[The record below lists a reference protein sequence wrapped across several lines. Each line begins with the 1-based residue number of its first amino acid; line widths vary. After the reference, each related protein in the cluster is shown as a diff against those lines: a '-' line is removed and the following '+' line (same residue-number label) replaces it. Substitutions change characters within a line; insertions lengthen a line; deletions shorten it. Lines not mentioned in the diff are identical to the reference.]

1 MKRNLHAGHAHGGGL
16 SVNVFT
22 EAELEDIH
30 LATLEVLERTG
41 VFVEDDEPLDIFSDG
56 GCAVDRETH
65 TVRLPAQVVDEA
77 LRACPSKVYLCGRDP
92 AHDIVLESTRVYF
105 SNFDEGIML
114 VDPRTGDYREPSIA
128 DVAQVA
134 RLVDAL
140 PNIDTYESAVGAQD
154 VPIETA
160 SLYKWE
166 AAIHNTG
173 KPVGSEATSAWDVR
187 KIVEMATVV
196 AGGKTHSAAGRRW
209 ASGCARSA
217 RSSCRA
223 TPRK

>member
-1 MKRNLHAGHAHGGGL
+1 MLSTKRSA
-16 SVNVFT
+16 
-22 EAELEDIH
+22 
-30 LATLEVLERTG
+30 
-41 VFVEDDEPLDIFSDG
+41 
-56 GCAVDRETH
+56 
-65 TVRLPAQVVDEA
+65 
-77 LRACPSKVYLCGRDP
+77 RAPSKVYLCGRDP
-92 AHDIVLESTRVYF
+92 AHDIVLEAARVYF

-154 VPIETA
+154 VPMETS

-187 KIVEMATVV
+187 KVIEMAAVV
-196 AGGKTHSAAGRRW
+196 AGGEDASAAGRRW